1 MLEQTITRRY
11 DGSHQRYTP
20 HRNHLHGQR
29 DKIAPVALAEEL
41 HAGIPGAR
49 LELFDGGHIFFF
61 LRERQ
66 RFLDAVTAFLDARVG
81 QSPVAQIIAAP

>member
-1 MLEQTITRRY
+1 M
-11 DGSHQRYTP
+11 
-20 HRNHLHGQR
+20 
-29 DKIAPVALAEEL
+29 
-41 HAGIPGAR
+41 GIPGAR

>member
-1 MLEQTITRRY
+1 MPRLRGCCGFGTREVSPTQSRTQTITRRY

-41 HAGIPGAR
+41 HAGVPGAR
-49 LELFDGGHIFFF
+49 LELFDGGHLF
-61 LRERQ
+61 LCTQ
-66 RFLDAVTAFLDARVG
+66 RRA
-81 QSPVAQIIAAP
+81 SSMP